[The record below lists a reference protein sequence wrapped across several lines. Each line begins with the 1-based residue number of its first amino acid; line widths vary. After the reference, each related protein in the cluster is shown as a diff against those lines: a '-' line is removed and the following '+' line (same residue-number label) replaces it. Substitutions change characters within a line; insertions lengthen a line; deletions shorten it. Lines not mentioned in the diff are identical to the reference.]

1 MIKELLHRL
10 FVYKTNNL
18 LIQLIRYTIVGGLAF
33 IVDFGLLFLLT
44 EYFGLYYILSATCS
58 FLAGLL
64 VNYYIS
70 TAWVFEST
78 IKSKQLEFTLFSLI
92 GMVGLGLNDLL
103 IWTFTEKFHIYYM
116 LSKLITAILVYLW
129 NFLGRKYL
137 VFSKQS

>member
-18 LIQLIRYTIVGGLAF
+18 LIQLICYTIVGGLAF

-92 GMVGLGLNDLL
+92 GVVGLGLNDLL

>member
-92 GMVGLGLNDLL
+92 GVVGIGLNDLL

>member
-92 GMVGLGLNDLL
+92 GVVGLGLNDLL

>member
-78 IKSKQLEFTLFSLI
+78 IKIVASSSVKSLI
-92 GMVGLGLNDLL
+92 IQGISVKPALKAACFLL
-103 IWTFTEKFHIYYM
+103 
-116 LSKLITAILVYLW
+116 
-129 NFLGRKYL
+129 
-137 VFSKQS
+137 